1 MKTRDKVE
9 GLQNKYRKKVF
20 YCIYKL
26 SPEKTQN
33 SFSWHWIK
41 EKFLPVWSLVDEVLH
56 ALSVL
61 VLRKRY
67 FPKYRF
73 FSLKMSAWATKSW
86 QHVCKDFPSFRWWGQ
101 SERAHYLYSV
111 HKKPFTVFTKRQNAQ
126 FILTSQGLLYCPASS
141 FLLIVERSIGCLTIS
156 K

>member
-1 MKTRDKVE
+1 MKTWDKVE

-61 VLRKRY
+61 VLQKRY

-86 QHVCKDFPSFRWWGQ
+86 HSMFVKIFQVSADEGNQ
-101 SERAHYLYSV
+101 SVRTI
-111 HKKPFTVFTKRQNAQ
+111 FTVFTKSPLQC
-126 FILTSQGLLYCPASS
+126 SQKDKMHSSYWPPRDYC
-141 FLLIVERSIGCLTIS
+141 IVQHPVFF
-156 K
+156 